1 MEPDFSQFPQDG
13 PDQESKETSHSRTT
27 VAASVCP
34 VRDAAA
40 SGQGAVAEVPE
51 SQSALLLYRR

>member
-13 PDQESKETSHSRTT
+13 PDQKSKETSHSRTI

-40 SGQGAVAEVPE
+40 SGQGAAAEVPE